1 MAAVREGEDEGWA
14 RFDPHPAAAGQ
25 ANAMIP
31 EWHKQARQI
40 PEWYKQASQMLLD
53 RFPVP

>member
-31 EWHKQARQI
+31 ESGTSNRDKHADKCC
-40 PEWYKQASQMLLD
+40 
-53 RFPVP
+53 